1 MALTK
6 APPPPPVIDGE
17 YYCLPIGICLG
28 DPSPHSVVAYSPR
41 SPDHAILGT
50 VILWGRTNI
59 APGLKRAGQL
69 EVQTPAL
76 VYIYYLI
83 AYEA

>member
-1 MALTK
+1 MLK
-6 APPPPPVIDGE
+6 NR
-17 YYCLPIGICLG
+17 LG
-28 DPSPHSVVAYSPR
+28 
-41 SPDHAILGT
+41 LG
-50 VILWGRTNI
+50 G
-59 APGLKRAGQL
+59 AGQL